1 MSKLQFG
8 KIEPIEFGDFES
20 IPKVTSE
27 LRLRLRTLK
36 FETEAQAAEGKKV
49 LAECFGEDQERV
61 LAFMN
66 EHMTDLNLRILQ
78 AYLLGGPQML
88 DMLTGSIISEAQNGQ
103 A

>member
-1 MSKLQFG
+1 
-8 KIEPIEFGDFES
+8 
-20 IPKVTSE
+20 
-27 LRLRLRTLK
+27 
-36 FETEAQAAEGKKV
+36 
-49 LAECFGEDQERV
+49 
-61 LAFMN
+61 MN